1 MLLNQRPF
9 LHKKMSG
16 AAVQVLA
23 LATVIMSGGAFAGDD
38 MPNACPI
45 DGCMVK
51 IVAVAKAGDE
61 LELTFDANFK
71 PDVTRNHFHVWW
83 GEQYTVKQVGRNA
96 KSTHGV
102 EQGRWHRH
110 DDYPKYVTKSAAST
124 SMRDGATTLCVT
136 AADRGH
142 NILDAT
148 LYQCVDVSSH
158 LN

>member
-1 MLLNQRPF
+1 MYLNQRAF
-9 LHKKMSG
+9 LS
-16 AAVQVLA
+16 L
-23 LATVIMSGGAFAGDD
+23 IMSGGAIRVLTLATAFISGGVSAGDE

-45 DGCMVK
+45 DGCTVK

-71 PDVTRNHFHVWW
+71 PDVTKNHFHVWW
-83 GEQYTVKQVGRNA
+83 GEQFTVKQVGRNA
-96 KSTHGV
+96 KSAHGV

-110 DDYPKYVTKSAAST
+110 DDYPKYVTRSAAST
-124 SMRDGATTLCVT
+124 GMRDGATTLCVT

-142 NILDAT
+142 NVLDAT
-148 LYQCVDVSSH
+148 LYQCVDVSSQ